1 MAAHYGGESAEA
13 PKPEFGAATITLVDG
28 GGTIFEGTP
37 TEQTV
42 WESHN
47 DEVTE
52 APPGYRITA
61 LSESCPVQGMENE
74 AGDRFGLQFH
84 PEVNDSEH
92 GAKMFENFVAACER
106 ARRAR

>member
-61 LSESCPVQGMENE
+61 LSESCP
-74 AGDRFGLQFH
+74 AGVWR
-84 PEVNDSEH
+84 
-92 GAKMFENFVAACER
+92 M
-106 ARRAR
+106 RRAIGLVYNSIQKSMIQSTAPRCSRTS